1 MTARDGARAAKT
13 EIERGILQPEQPG
26 SRKQMRR
33 LVRWSLL
40 IAAVVTSAYFL
51 TAGAE
56 TRSTR
61 ASIPRVPRIPVV
73 TDSPTFAVAANRG
86 IQELLT
92 GPYPVGLNPRTGLW
106 GGHTRPNWW
115 QSALA
120 LQTIIR
126 YLERTDNV
134 NPRYQRIIE
143 RIYHLNVYKPLS
155 TAKRDFANE
164 FMDDT
169 AWWGMAW
176 LEASRYELEY
186 RHDRADA
193 TRFLAVAEY
202 DARYILAAPRQCGG
216 IVWALRRAPD
226 MVTSA
231 EFVALAAKL
240 SIYRAAPGV
249 FHNAQLAAQWAND
262 GRYVL
267 RWLTRSG
274 MVDLHMG
281 YVLDRINGGC
291 HKYVGGPLTY
301 TEGEMSDAL
310 TQMGIAL
317 HYPFYFRLASR
328 FIRYVL
334 NYKSGLISHGVLQE
348 HCESLSGAC
357 REMKNR
363 LDIPAFKGVFIQAV
377 SDWSAATGKNT
388 FARFLHNQAAAVVD
402 NAVVDAQNQAADCS
416 TAPNCRFAFI
426 WGPPLDLGQP
436 PVPVTVASQES
447 AIDALT
453 AVLPAEPRSS

>member
-1 MTARDGARAAKT
+1 
-13 EIERGILQPEQPG
+13 
-26 SRKQMRR
+26 MRR
-33 LVRWSLL
+33 LIRWSLL
-40 IAAVVTSAYFL
+40 IAAVITAAYFL

-61 ASIPRVPRIPVV
+61 ASIPPVPRIPV
-73 TDSPTFAVAANRG
+73 TSDSPTFANAASQG
-86 IQELLT
+86 VQELLT
-92 GPYPVGLNPRTGLW
+92 GPYPVGLNPRTALW

-134 NPRYQRIIE
+134 NPLYERVIEHIYQR
-143 RIYHLNVYKPLS
+143 NVYKPLS

-176 LEASRYELEY
+176 LEASRYELKY
-186 RHDRADA
+186 RHDRAAA
-193 TRFLAVAEY
+193 TKFLAVAEY

-240 SIYRAAPGV
+240 SNYRAAPGV
-249 FHNAQLAAQWAND
+249 FHNAQKAAQWAYD

-267 RWLTRSG
+267 RWLARSG

-291 HKYVGGPLTY
+291 HDFVGGPLTY
-301 TEGEMSDAL
+301 TEGEMADAL

-317 HYPFYFRLASR
+317 HYRFYFRLASR
-328 FIRYVL
+328 FIKYVL

-357 REMKNR
+357 RAMKNR
-363 LDIPAFKGVFIQAV
+363 LDIPAFKGIFVQAV
-377 SDWSAATGKNT
+377 ADWTAATGKST

-402 NAVVDAQNQAADCS
+402 NAIVDGLNRPADCN
-416 TAPNCRFAFI
+416 TVTDCRFAFI
-426 WGPPLDLGQP
+426 WGRTLDPGPP

-447 AIDALT
+447 AIAALT
-453 AVLPAEPRSS
+453 AVLPGRPSSS